1 MDRQGDVLA
10 IHRGDG
16 NRDDFLRY
24 PKKMDVEDEY
34 KTEAFR
40 DGDEA
45 VRDEVE
51 HEQQNNLGRNENGQ
65 GGQVVVVERD
75 GLQTKDGENDEQ
87 ITSYKNDCS
96 SPKVDALEDLKASS
110 EEEVGVCSSESVN
123 REDEDEDEPLERV
136 NRDEE
141 EQTVLE
147 RDEKVLGFVSMDN
160 KESASDSSPE
170 RDDMKDGPNT
180 LSREITKELDTKV
193 SNGHFD
199 VVGTEEDTGTSN
211 RCENGDGNRVLG
223 KDGEDKT
230 QVDNSVIRKMEMI
243 EVTGEQDSPDAVKS
257 AGETSQNV
265 YFNGPVLPQSPS
277 QGHRRAQSEIGT
289 PGHRRTN
296 SFQKLKTQMQKAW
309 RGVSNL
315 RDDNRPTFNPEVLAN
330 QKRQWYQLHSK
341 ALLVFLS
348 LFLGSSIKTF

>member
-1 MDRQGDVLA
+1 MLA
-10 IHRGDG
+10 VHRGDG

-40 DGDEA
+40 DGDE
-45 VRDEVE
+45 VE
-51 HEQQNNLGRNENGQ
+51 HEQQSNL
-65 GGQVVVVERD
+65 VVERD
-75 GLQTKDGENDEQ
+75 GLQTKDGENDELQ
-87 ITSYKNDCS
+87 ITSEKNDCS
-96 SPKVDALEDLKASS
+96 SPKVDALEDLKASC
-110 EEEVGVCSSESVN
+110 EEEVGFCSPESVN
-123 REDEDEDEPLERV
+123 REDEDEPLERV

-147 RDEKVLGFVSMDN
+147 RDAKVLGFVSRDN

-170 RDDMKDGPNT
+170 RDSM
-180 LSREITKELDTKV
+180 KELDT
-193 SNGHFD
+193 NGHFD

-211 RCENGDGNRVLG
+211 RCENRDGNRDLG
-223 KDGEDKT
+223 KDGEDKM
-230 QVDNSVIRKMEMI
+230 QVDNTVIRKMEMI
-243 EVTGEQDSPDAVKS
+243 EVTGGQYSPSCTPDEVKS

-315 RDDNRPTFNPEVLAN
+315 RDETQFPTFNPEVLAN
-330 QKRQWYQLHSK
+330 QKRQWYQLHSSK